1 MPGDGTA
8 REGLAAE
15 GGAPEDLAA
24 EGSAPMMRVDFA
36 LAIGPRRLNAS
47 LDVPAVDVTLTQLL
61 PVLQTL
67 TDGVVEG
74 AVAIAKDEGR
84 TVSCRAGCGACCRQ
98 LVAIS
103 VFEAEALAE
112 WIRALPPEEQAEL
125 RGRFDAA
132 LLALRD
138 AGMLAR
144 IDAQHWGGL
153 SESERREQVSKLA
166 LDYIQLRVPCPF
178 LREESCS
185 IHPIRP
191 LVCREYLVTSP
202 PEFCTYPTRDRV
214 SGVEIPLKLSSV
226 LHRLAHEADFSSRG
240 WIPLIYLFEWMR
252 LEARPGDT
260 VHAIG
265 PELLHRVINKLA
277 NA

>member
-1 MPGDGTA
+1 MPEDRTEPED
-8 REGLAAE
+8 R
-15 GGAPEDLAA
+15 APEDLATEDLAA
-24 EGSAPMMRVDFA
+24 EESVPTVRVDFA

-74 AVAIAKDEGR
+74 AVEVAKGEGR

-112 WIRALPPEEQAEL
+112 WIRTLPPEEQAEL
-125 RGRFDAA
+125 RARFDAA

-144 IDAQHWGGL
+144 IDAQNWGSL
-153 SESERREQVSKLA
+153 SDSERREEVSKLA

-178 LREESCS
+178 LRDESCS
-185 IHPIRP
+185 IHPMRP
-191 LVCREYLVTSP
+191 LICREYLVTSP
-202 PEFCTYPTRDRV
+202 PEFCVYPTRDRV
-214 SGVEIPLKLSSV
+214 SGVEIPVKISSV
-226 LHRLAHEADFSSRG
+226 LHRLAHEADPSSRG
-240 WIPLIYLFEWMR
+240 WIPLVYLFGWME
-252 LEARPGDT
+252 LGARPGDT

-265 PELLHRVINKLA
+265 PELLHRVVNKLA
-277 NA
+277 KA